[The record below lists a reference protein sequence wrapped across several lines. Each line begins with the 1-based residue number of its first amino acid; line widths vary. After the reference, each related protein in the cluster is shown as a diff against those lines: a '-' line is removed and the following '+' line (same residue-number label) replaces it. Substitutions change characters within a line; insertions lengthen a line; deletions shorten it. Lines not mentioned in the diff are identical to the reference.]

1 LDPHDTLFAQ
11 VTDGLDTTVVA
22 GGASDHADSSAAGH
36 RRWLVVHLVILT
48 QVDLAHR
55 NSKVAQGLEHR
66 PQKQKSQTGCDD
78 EIQWKQE
85 FRAVKGFAPKPVFK
99 QALGLA

>member
-1 LDPHDTLFAQ
+1 
-11 VTDGLDTTVVA
+11 VVA
-22 GGASDHADSSAAGH
+22 CGASGH
-36 RRWLVVHLVILT
+36 QRSWLAHLVILT

-55 NSKVAQGLEHR
+55 NSKGTKGLKYR

-78 EIQWKQE
+78 DIQRMQE